1 MGLLE
6 IGSSDKGISLGDLY
20 TGTSLE
26 VVESSTG
33 LSGGIVARGKVSS
46 IKGFG
51 SFSNL
56 VLGDFFGLGLGTGSD
71 DGCLGV
77 GLVIGVSRCG
87 RCRIQT
93 PLGQQGL
100 GHLLGLGELEEAR
113 LLGHNGALVLGAQ
126 LGHQLGDELADL
138 LGVQVAHLL
147 GHINKGSENLVVA
160 LLLSLLEGTA
170 GAADLNGQLLA
181 GGVADKLA
189 GLLLNI
195 LGGTGGLV
203 HGSALLGALA
213 VAHLG
218 HGLVALLDG
227 LVEGLLLEG
236 DLTSLLKV
244 LLANLFLKNKRFVKF
259 SGI

>member
-26 VVESSTG
+26 VSAAGVSWG
-33 LSGGIVARGKVSS
+33 LISGGKVSS
-46 IKGFG
+46 VRG
-51 SFSNL
+51 SY
-56 VLGDFFGLGLGTGSD
+56 LGLICGLGLGFCS
-71 DGCLGV
+71 
-77 GLVIGVSRCG
+77 GLRCDNGRRSFRLIIGVSGCG

-100 GHLLGLGELEEAR
+100 GHLLGLGELEEAC

-160 LLLSLLEGTA
+160 FLLSLLEGTA
-170 GAADLNGQLLA
+170 GAADLNGQLLT
-181 GGVADKLA
+181 GSVADKLA

-218 HGLVALLDG
+218 HGLVALLHG
-227 LVEGLLLEG
+227 LVERLLLEG

-244 LLANLFLKNKRFVKF
+244 LLTNLFLNTKDIVK
-259 SGI
+259 